1 MALWH
6 AVALRALLTVTKK
19 HMLAALR
26 ALIAPSRLEARLRE
40 GIMGQLSGVV
50 LNGPEDVNEHRYPG
64 NVNLSFAYV
73 EGESL
78 IMGLKVRLGKGGREY
93 SLGRLLAQVEVERQ
107 ASTEG
112 QAEPPSFTTVLLRCA
127 LPTASLTACMP
138 HMMCVADVCV
148 HTPGPPPL
156 SYESSPMSC
165 IHECMHAGHCCV
177 IWIGLHLCQ
186 P

>member
-1 MALWH
+1 
-6 AVALRALLTVTKK
+6 
-19 HMLAALR
+19 MLAALR

-50 LNGPEDVNEHRYPG
+50 LNGPEDVDKHRYPG

-112 QAEPPSFTTVLLRCA
+112 QAEPLSFTTVLLRCA

-148 HTPGPPPL
+148 HTPAPPL